1 MDFSCN
7 LIVVVFIKAMN
18 SKQTKHTIGIGAFNS
33 FIIGLSPVSDLAT
46 TLQMPIA
53 VALFSTGNILLS
65 TKLAKYD
72 DKKPIAIPYFVN
84 KMHKG
89 MYLFTNSYYN

>member
-1 MDFSCN
+1 M
-7 LIVVVFIKAMN
+7 VVVFIKAMK
-18 SKQTKHTIGIGAFNS
+18 SKHTKHTIGIGAFNS
-33 FIIGLSPVSDLAT
+33 FIIGLNPVSDLAA

-84 KMHKG
+84 KMLIG
-89 MYLFTNSYYN
+89 MYLFTTSYCKL